1 MQSLIGKSSQSVSV
15 KSLFS
20 GHIWA
25 GVYSGYKWQ
34 WYLQICWG
42 LYFWTLMGLQ
52 LQGIRLREFAQ
63 FLYCRFNASP
73 VRPST
78 TTWTT
83 ILSYHWLRCEAVT
96 ADQFGPTGLFFSFN
110 VFVLSHQVNHY
121 QSSKYKESVAV
132 TWETTASNRL
142 RVGYY
147 DDFIPM
153 STWHSNKQSYRRFVM
168 FCTCVF
174 QLLSE
179 KSKFNFTAIWPWWW
193 SIASIYGFTGLTTC
207 RYNY

>member
-1 MQSLIGKSSQSVSV
+1 MVSAAKFKTGYTVQLWIEELATSHECLNIYIVELKDLHKPDMVMEWTLRGNGVCESAPAQSLIGKSSQSVSV
-15 KSLFS
+15 KSSFS

-63 FLYCRFNASP
+63 FLYCCFNASP

-83 ILSYHWLRCEAVT
+83 ILSYQWLRCEAVT
-96 ADQFGPTGLFFSFN
+96 ADQFGPTGLFLF
-110 VFVLSHQVNHY
+110 
-121 QSSKYKESVAV
+121 
-132 TWETTASNRL
+132 
-142 RVGYY
+142 
-147 DDFIPM
+147 
-153 STWHSNKQSYRRFVM
+153 
-168 FCTCVF
+168 
-174 QLLSE
+174 
-179 KSKFNFTAIWPWWW
+179 
-193 SIASIYGFTGLTTC
+193 
-207 RYNY
+207 